1 MLYWGIR
8 QNSFS
13 DMKKRTLLIGL
24 GGVGGQVLLAWRRAL
39 ATGGMPPVGDELCC
53 LYLDAADDVVSTA
66 DWQALAADIP
76 YLNIK
81 TEARSLNEMEQNGE
95 QKSCVAGMR
104 RQMAEALKVP
114 VYEVEKALSGLSGAG
129 GWRRY
134 GRALLLQS
142 RAAVERL
149 LTPLVEGVE
158 QLEVHVFFSAA
169 GGIGCGCAMDI
180 LGQLEKICLRKP
192 GSVLLPYAFFAG
204 EKPQEQR
211 LAAELADWLDL
222 ADEDVVPHC
231 YVSAPGLP
239 LPEQVQ
245 TLADALACG
254 QQFFYIGGEYY
265 DHLYDAIRPRGTAP
279 GDRFASLGY
288 AAGPVD
294 SFDWLGGIRSLA
306 AVEGEG
312 KGPRHVLLVAFP
324 RSVEDERRL
333 ELTVE
338 DALEDALPFHLNE
351 TAFCCMAPGPEACAV
366 LLQSGIAPTRLA
378 VFNRLKTLQG
388 SDSYF
393 DARDDRG

>member
-1 MLYWGIR
+1 
-8 QNSFS
+8 
-13 DMKKRTLLIGL
+13 MKKRTLLIGL

-39 ATGGMPPVGDELCC
+39 AAGGMPPVGDELAC
-53 LYLDAADDVVSTA
+53 LYLDAADDVVDTPE
-66 DWQALAADIP
+66 WQELAADIP

-81 TEARSLNEMEQNGE
+81 TEARSLNEMEQNPE
-95 QKSCVAGMR
+95 LKDCVAGMR
-104 RQMAEALKVP
+104 WQVADALKVH
-114 VYEVEKALSGLSGAG
+114 VYEVEKALNGLTGTG

-169 GGIGCGCAMDI
+169 GGTGCGCAMDI
-180 LGQLEKICLRKP
+180 LGRLEKICLRKP

-204 EKPQEQR
+204 EAPQEQR

-231 YVSAPGLP
+231 YVSSPVVP

-245 TLADALACG
+245 TLANALACG
-254 QQFFYIGGEYY
+254 RQFFYIGGEYY
-265 DHLYDAIRPRGTAP
+265 DHLYDSIRPRGSAP

-288 AAGPVD
+288 AAGPVED
-294 SFDWLGGIRSLA
+294 FGWLGGIRSLA

-312 KGPRHVLLVAFP
+312 KGPRHTLLVAFP
-324 RSVEDERRL
+324 RSVEDARRL

-338 DALEDALPFHLNE
+338 DTLEEALPFHLNE
-351 TAFCCMAPGPEACAV
+351 TAFCCMAPGPVACAV
-366 LLQSGIAPTRLA
+366 LLQNGMSAARTTVLA
-378 VFNRLKTLQG
+378 KLASLPVA
-388 SDSYF
+388 DSYF